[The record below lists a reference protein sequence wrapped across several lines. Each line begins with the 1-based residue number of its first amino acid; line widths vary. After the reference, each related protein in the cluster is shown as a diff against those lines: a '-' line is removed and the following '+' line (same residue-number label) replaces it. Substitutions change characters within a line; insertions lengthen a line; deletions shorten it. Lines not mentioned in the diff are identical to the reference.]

1 MPKTISIHTT
11 TLEIGSSKTIYQ
23 KKIRNHHYFQAEDTG
38 KYERALAQR
47 KEAID
52 RFAKNLKSFSK
63 KLHFPLDF
71 F

>member
-1 MPKTISIHTT
+1 MGTTAEARNWGMPKIISIHTT
-11 TLEIGSSKTIYQ
+11 ILEIGSSKTICQ

-52 RFAKNLKSFSK
+52 RLRKI
-63 KLHFPLDF
+63 
-71 F
+71 